1 MTTGM
6 ASYRNPNMPRYSMD
20 KPELQALAAEFAEK
34 AKSVPQPEW
43 HVKLAQLS
51 FIYDGQR
58 YCLKPRKLN
67 ATDEVFELLAGEM
80 ETRLREMG
88 AASVSYCGFLD

>member
-1 MTTGM
+1 MTTGT

-20 KPELQALAAEFAEK
+20 RPELQALVAEFAEK
-34 AKSVPQPEW
+34 AMSIPQPVW

-51 FIYDGQR
+51 FTYDGQR

-67 ATDEVFELLAGEM
+67 ATDEVFELLAEEM
-80 ETRLREMG
+80 EGRLRKMG
-88 AASVSYCGFLD
+88 ATSVSYCGFPD